1 MTNMLSK
8 LAYTSIVVV
17 YKLTTTSK
25 VTWRGG
31 LFLIYFT
38 PIMSLFIVVS
48 TITRHYATQI
58 IKPTCSNSIY
68 HLSRVFLKGFHYIY
82 HHFLSTVQYMQIPLT
97 STLSDAKTPKFQEKA
112 CLKWSLDI
120 PPWLAQLLCSS
131 CHIFLFEMHRDP
143 FLWPPQYPGNAFQ
156 ILPPGPSLLLRFCWK
171 LLRRFAHHPWYK
183 PSKWFSVLRL

>member
-1 MTNMLSK
+1 
-8 LAYTSIVVV
+8 
-17 YKLTTTSK
+17 
-25 VTWRGG
+25 
-31 LFLIYFT
+31 
-38 PIMSLFIVVS
+38 MSLFIVVS

-82 HHFLSTVQYMQIPLT
+82 HHFLSTVQWMQIPLT

-131 CHIFLFEMHRDP
+131 CHIFLFELHRDP
-143 FLWPPQYPGNAFQ
+143 FLWPSQYPGNAFQ
-156 ILPPGPSLLLRFCWK
+156 ILPPGPSLLLRFCWQ
-171 LLRRFAHHPWYK
+171 LLLETRTPPLIQAIKMIFRPPALIWRRSESQFCMILLWTK
-183 PSKWFSVLRL
+183 IPSLDS